1 MPQAVICLDG
11 KTADSFGADQRP
23 GKLWQERLERRSCF
37 QCLGIFRALLVTHH
51 FPLPDGGI
59 WQASDY
65 MEHYRYTRDEAFAR
79 EHAYPVIREAV
90 EFFTGYV
97 FEGEDGCY
105 LSGPSISPEN
115 AYIKEGEKRFFSN
128 GCTYEILMIRELLEE
143 FLELASFL
151 PDLAEKDRALV
162 MQAEKILPRLLPYR
176 ILPDGT
182 LAEWAHSHPA
192 ADSQH
197 RHTSHLL
204 GVFPYAQIT
213 PEGTPELAEA
223 AWKSM
228 ESRLCPED
236 NWEDTGWARSLLLL
250 YSARL
255 RKKEAVSHH
264 LRSMQKELTHP
275 NLLVMHPPTRGAGSF
290 YGGL

>member
-1 MPQAVICLDG
+1 MDL
-11 KTADSFGADQRP
+11 T
-23 GKLWQERLERRSCF
+23 
-37 QCLGIFRALLVTHH
+37 
-51 FPLPDGGI
+51 
-59 WQASDY
+59 
-65 MEHYRYTRDEAFAR
+65 EHT
-79 EHAYPVIREAV
+79 V
-90 EFFTGYV
+90 ESRTL
-97 FEGEDGCY
+97 FEGHIVK
-105 LSGPSISPEN
+105 L
-115 AYIKEGEKRFFSN
+115 
-128 GCTYEILMIRELLEE
+128 TL
-143 FLELASFL
+143 
-151 PDLAEKDRALV
+151 DRA
-162 MQAEKILPRLLPYR
+162 R
-176 ILPDGT
+176 LPDGT

-255 RKKEAVSHH
+255 RRKEAVSHH

-275 NLLVMHPPTRGAGSF
+275 GHASAHKRRRFF

>member
-1 MPQAVICLDG
+1 
-11 KTADSFGADQRP
+11 
-23 GKLWQERLERRSCF
+23 
-37 QCLGIFRALLVTHH
+37 
-51 FPLPDGGI
+51 
-59 WQASDY
+59 
-65 MEHYRYTRDEAFAR
+65 
-79 EHAYPVIREAV
+79 
-90 EFFTGYV
+90 
-97 FEGEDGCY
+97 
-105 LSGPSISPEN
+105 
-115 AYIKEGEKRFFSN
+115 
-128 GCTYEILMIRELLEE
+128 MIRELLEE

-290 YGGL
+290 MEVYELDGNTGLSMGIAEMLLQSHSGELRLLPCLPEEWDCGSVDGLLARGNVRVGIRWQEGRLEEARFTAAREMLISLEYRGIHRPLSLKAGVTETVTGEFFMPVGT